1 MNLNYYLLLFPKSM
15 NKFTNTLLTCFILL
29 CFSFSAIAQKKVELE
44 NKKLM
49 LQKDIRYTESLLN
62 ETKINKKLS
71 LNQLVTLNKKISIRE
86 ELIEEVSSEISIIDR
101 QIDFNKEI
109 IIEKE
114 ADLNELKNEYAKM
127 IYFAYKNQ
135 NAYDRLMFVFS
146 SRDFNQAFNRLKYM
160 QQYSDYRKKQ
170 AELIVSTQR
179 EINSKIYELVQKK
192 LQKNE
197 LLGTEEHE
205 KENLAK
211 EKSEQEGVLDKLQKQ
226 EKDLF
231 QTLKEKE
238 KEQRQLQMAIQR
250 IIEEEIKKAR
260 ELAMKEAKD
269 SKPKNASG
277 ANSNTN
283 SNALSLTPET
293 IKLSGVFEQNKTKLP
308 WPVVEG
314 IITGRF
320 GQQAHPVLKNIKIN
334 NNGIDIATKKQASV
348 RAIFDGVVTGIA
360 TVPGFGKVIMIRHGE
375 YLTVY
380 SKLKEINVKKGD
392 KVVIKQTL
400 GIVETEDSESKTEV
414 HFEIWKGTIV
424 LNPEL
429 WIFKNN

>member
-1 MNLNYYLLLFPKSM
+1 MNLKYYHLPSRKSM
-15 NKFTNTLLTCFILL
+15 NKFTKSFLSFFILWFIAI
-29 CFSFSAIAQKKVELE
+29 CSFGQKKMELE
-44 NKKLM
+44 NKKVM
-49 LQKDIRYTESLLN
+49 LQKDIRYTETLLN

-86 ELIEEVSSEISIIDR
+86 ELIEAVSSEIGLINS
-101 QIDFNKEI
+101 QINQNKEI
-109 IIEKE
+109 INIKE
-114 ADLNELKNEYAKM
+114 ADLNQLKEEYSKM

-135 NAYDRLMFVFS
+135 NSYDRLMFVFS
-146 SRDFNQAFNRLKYM
+146 SKDFNQAFNRLKYM

-170 AELIVSTQR
+170 AELIVLTQR
-179 EINSKIYELVQKK
+179 EINAKIHELMQKK

-211 EKSEQEGVLDKLQKQ
+211 EKTEQEGVLDKLQKQ

-250 IIEEEIKKAR
+250 IIEEEIRKAR
-260 ELAMKEAKD
+260 EQASKE
-269 SKPKNASG
+269 SKEKSPSKSSGGASS
-277 ANSNTN
+277 SNT
-283 SNALSLTPET
+283 LSLTPET
-293 IKLSGVFEQNKTKLP
+293 IKLSGVFEQNKNKLP
-308 WPVVEG
+308 WPVSEG
-314 IITGRF
+314 IITGKF

-348 RAIFDGVVTGIA
+348 RAVFDGIVTGIA

-392 KVVIKQTL
+392 KVAIKQNI
-400 GIVETEDSESKTEV
+400 GIVETEDAESKTEV

>member
-1 MNLNYYLLLFPKSM
+1 M
-15 NKFTNTLLTCFILL
+15 NKFTKNLLGFFILA
-29 CFSFSAIAQKKVELE
+29 FFAIPSFGQKKVELE
-44 NKKLM
+44 NKKIM
-49 LQKDIRYTESLLN
+49 LQKDIKYTESLLN

-86 ELIEEVSSEISIIDR
+86 ELIDAVSSEISVINR
-101 QIDFNKEI
+101 QIDHNKEI
-109 IIEKE
+109 INAKE
-114 ADLNELKNEYAKM
+114 ADLIQLKNEYSKM

-135 NAYDRLMFVFS
+135 NSYDRLMFVFS

-170 AELIVSTQR
+170 AELILTTQR
-179 EINSKIYELVQKK
+179 EINAKISDLMQKK
-192 LQKNE
+192 SLKHE

-211 EKSEQEGVLDKLQKQ
+211 EKTEQEVVLDKLQKQ

-250 IIEEEIKKAR
+250 IIEEEIKRAR
-260 ELAMKEAKD
+260 EMAAKEARE

-277 ANSNTN
+277 APANNS

-314 IITGRF
+314 IITGKF

-334 NNGIDIATKKQASV
+334 NNGIDIATKKQANVRSV
-348 RAIFDGVVTGIA
+348 FDGIVTGIA

-380 SKLKEINVKKGD
+380 SKLKEISVKKGD
-392 KVVIKQTL
+392 KVSIKQNI
-400 GIVETEDSESKTEV
+400 GIVETEDLESKSEV

>member
-1 MNLNYYLLLFPKSM
+1 MNLNYYHLPSQKSM
-15 NKFTNTLLTCFILL
+15 NKFTKHFLSFFILL
-29 CFSFSAIAQKKVELE
+29 SCSVFSFGQKKVELE
-44 NKKLM
+44 NKKVM
-49 LQKDIRYTESLLN
+49 LQKDIRYTETLLN

-86 ELIEEVSSEISIIDR
+86 ELIEAVSSEIGFINS
-101 QIDFNKEI
+101 QINQNKEI
-109 IIEKE
+109 INIKE
-114 ADLNELKNEYAKM
+114 ADLNQLKEEYSKM

-135 NAYDRLMFVFS
+135 NSYDRLMFVFS
-146 SRDFNQAFNRLKYM
+146 SKDFNQAFNRLKYM

-170 AELIVSTQR
+170 AELIVLTQR
-179 EINSKIYELVQKK
+179 EINAKIHELMQKK

-211 EKSEQEGVLDKLQKQ
+211 EKTEQEGVLDKLQKQ

-250 IIEEEIKKAR
+250 IIEEEIRKAR
-260 ELAMKEAKD
+260 EQASKE
-269 SKPKNASG
+269 SKEKSPSKSSA
-277 ANSNTN
+277 ANN

-293 IKLSGVFEQNKTKLP
+293 IKLSGVFEQNKNKLP
-308 WPVVEG
+308 WPVTEG
-314 IITGRF
+314 IITGKF

-348 RAIFDGVVTGIA
+348 RAVFDGIVTGIA

-380 SKLKEINVKKGD
+380 SKLKEISVRKGD
-392 KVVIKQTL
+392 KVTIKQNI
-400 GIVETEDSESKTEV
+400 GIVETEDAESKSEV